1 MSPLGWPLSACLSLP
16 SFPPFGMAS
25 SQPRSTVSRRS
36 RPAKAPLSREAIV
49 KAGLRLLDKHG
60 LEGLSMRKVAAAL
73 DTGAASLYVYVKD
86 LDELHGLMLDKAFE
100 DVTAPDSGT
109 WKAQLKGLLE
119 SYFGVLMRRPAL
131 AQLAMSTVPSGR
143 NTMRCFE
150 LILRLLAK
158 GGITGRKAFLG
169 ADFMLLN
176 VTAVA
181 AEQAMRRFESKTFER
196 VSETLHSLS
205 PEEFP
210 HIVASRDLL
219 KDEGQDRFQWALD
232 AMIQGVIS
240 APGK

>member
-1 MSPLGWPLSACLSLP
+1 
-16 SFPPFGMAS
+16 MAS
-25 SQPRSTVSRRS
+25 TQPHSTVSRRS
-36 RPAKAPLSREAIV
+36 RPSKAPLSREAIV

-100 DVTAPDSGT
+100 EVTAPDSGT

-119 SYFGVLMRRPAL
+119 CYFGVLMRRPAL

-196 VSETLHSLS
+196 VSETLRNLP

-210 HIVASRDLL
+210 HIVASRDML